1 MRFDPVI
8 SYFTALCYI
17 HTNNQKLSI
26 NILWLYATNLAH
38 RSRELSTAMALK
50 QPVGQKRLTN
60 VAVVRLSTFHQT
72 TIGDRPS
79 SWVDHGNGQFLK
91 IWVPPNPHKSTASPF
106 SPYFNHQDRVVF
118 PGCRWRSINFQASHF
133 SYTLPIWVLSC
144 FIQIFR
150 HTQIFRN
157 EIPWDSLW
165 NRLSLDCILHWIG
178 SREILPPTKDLVGGF
193 NMSQVCSKYG
203 KWSQAT
209 VTWNQQPAM
218 IGPSWTWISMFFSEN
233 PPVYTHL

>member
-1 MRFDPVI
+1 MPQTWPIEVASCQPPWLWSNLWGKNGSPMWRSCDSRFVWW
-8 SYFTALCYI
+8 
-17 HTNNQKLSI
+17 K
-26 NILWLYATNLAH
+26 
-38 RSRELSTAMALK
+38 
-50 QPVGQKRLTN
+50 
-60 VAVVRLSTFHQT
+60 T

-79 SWVDHGNGQFLK
+79 SWVDHGNWQFLK

-118 PGCRWRSINFQASHF
+118 PGCRWSSRFINFQAPHF

-144 FIQIFR
+144 LIQIFR

-165 NRLSLDCILHWIG
+165 NRLSLGCILRWIG

-203 KWSQAT
+203 NWSQET
-209 VTWNQQPAM
+209 VIWNQQPAM
-218 IGPSWTWISMFFSEN
+218 IGPYWTWISMFFPKSISDAW
-233 PPVYTHL
+233 VLV